1 MKRTLASSS
10 PSARSSPSVV
20 TVTASGKQ
28 PSPSRHGGNQ
38 GHHGKTITVIEHAT
52 SDTTTDT
59 GATGDSVGDVLTFAN
74 DLFDAANAQKVG
86 TDQGYCLRVVA
97 GASYECTW
105 TSFLPGGQIVVSGPF
120 FDAKDSTLAITGGT
134 GRYPQRQRHDGAP
147 RARGRHRVRLR
158 LPPRGLRSQAMR
170 PRAYDWIVRPPPGS
184 GTPVVRR

>member
-1 MKRTLASSS
+1 MKRTLGIVVALG
-10 PSARSSPSVV
+10 AIVALVV

-28 PSPSRHGGNQ
+28 PSPSPSPSKHGGNHGQ
-38 GHHGKTITVIEHAT
+38 HGKAITVVEHAT

-120 FDAKDSTLAITGGT
+120 YDAKDSTLAITGGT
-134 GRYPQRQRHDGAP
+134 GRYRN
-147 RARGRHRVRLR
+147 ARGTMDLH
-158 LPPRGLRSQAMR
+158 S
-170 PRAYDWIVRPPPGS
+170 RAG
-184 GTPVVRR
+184 GTEYAFVYHVVG